1 MARSNSRDGQEA
13 QFQPTRLQWLYREAM
28 KERALR
34 GQPLTQK
41 EIAKDIRTRE
51 ATVSHWNRNR
61 QFLVW
66 LGAALRE
73 SIPPIAHA
81 GIIAIAQRAIA
92 GSSKHGDLL
101 LRYMELMAGDTSESR
116 DGVQPGATNV
126 QVGVAFYGLPQPPT
140 PQQAEAMRPP
150 AGSSMVLTAAGVL
163 EDRGRK

>member
-1 MARSNSRDGQEA
+1 
-13 QFQPTRLQWLYREAM
+13 M

-41 EIAKDIRTRE
+41 EIAQEIRTRP
-51 ATVSHWNRNR
+51 ATISNWNRDR
-61 QFLVW
+61 RFLVW

-81 GIIAIAQRAIA
+81 GIIAIAQRTIA

-101 LRYMELMAGDTSESR
+101 LRYLELMAEPREVEEGRE
-116 DGVQPGATNV
+116 GVPATNV
-126 QVGVAFYGLPQPPT
+126 KVGVAFYGLPMPPT
-140 PQQAEAMRPP
+140 PAEAEGQRPP
-150 AGSSMVLTAAGVL
+150 AGSAMVVTAAGVL